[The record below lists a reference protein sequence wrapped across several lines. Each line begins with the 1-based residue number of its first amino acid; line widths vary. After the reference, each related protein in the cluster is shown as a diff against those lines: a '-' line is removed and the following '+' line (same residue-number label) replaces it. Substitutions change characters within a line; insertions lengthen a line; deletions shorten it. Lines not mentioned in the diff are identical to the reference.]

1 MAKKTS
7 RFGQGNINPQRW
19 DRLKTIVSEAL
30 EQDSSAARIAL
41 VERHC
46 GPDTDLL
53 EEAESLLAE
62 AEVLLNERTDSFEDC
77 AQNAAS
83 TFWQEGPP
91 RGGQRVG
98 AYVIVRELGHGGM
111 GTVFLAERADGQFE
125 KQVAIKILNRGADTA
140 EILRRFRAERQILA
154 KLDHPNIARLLDAGT
169 TDDGL
174 PYFIMDYIVGAPVT
188 RFAVAQELSTHQRL
202 ELFLRIC
209 AAVEFAHRNLVVHRD
224 IKPSNILA
232 NAEGEPKLLDFG
244 IAKLL
249 AKDQDATQLTTEAE
263 QRLTPVC
270 ASPEQAKGDPITV
283 ATDIYS
289 LGALLYEMLSDQK
302 PHRFST
308 ARPTREE
315 LALVVGEQVPPPPS
329 AVVSDPQLAR
339 RLRGDLDAIVLFA
352 MRKNPGMR
360 YASVADLAEDV
371 RRHLGRK
378 PVAARHPALGY
389 RARCLVKRNGSRLL
403 ASAAILIV
411 LAGVLFAFWA
421 RSQQNALEAA
431 KMQAQGDRALA
442 ADIRK
447 SIAVL
452 PFESLGDNNSPSYF
466 ADGVQDNILTDLG
479 KVGDLKVISRSGVAP
494 YRGKNRKM
502 KQIGRDLGVANVLEG
517 SVQISGDR
525 VRINAQLIDTQTD
538 SQIWAD
544 QYDRKLEDIFA
555 LQSELA
561 QTIAAQL
568 KATLSTGEKAEIWK
582 QPTQDLQ
589 AYDLYLRAWAAFRGE
604 GPTMPGGSWN
614 AAVTFLKQAI
624 ARDPKFTLAYCLLNE
639 VCVLQYRY
647 GEGHSL
653 QQLAAAKE
661 AAETALRLEP
671 NGEESRLALARYYY
685 HGLGDYRRTEQE
697 LSSISS
703 SAPHG
708 VEFFTLTS
716 LVERRLGR
724 FESSIRSGEK
734 AVELDPQN
742 ASLATSLVQ
751 TYSGLRRFADSKRVA
766 NAAIAR
772 MSGSKPTSLLLV
784 ANEAALGTGNIDE
797 ARAALDSISD
807 KEDMDYQ
814 NARLSLYLVERDYSR
829 AKAFAATATGETK
842 KMPDFWLTLAAVA
855 HASGETDEEHQ
866 ANAEAKRTA
875 LLGLMPRP
883 HDPNLLSQLSLAEA
897 GLGQNE
903 EALHHAQQAAE
914 ILPLSADAV
923 LSPSCEMRFAQVLAL
938 TGNLEGAFDKLGQLV
953 KLPFSLNHGD
963 LSLNPIWDDL
973 RNDLRFDRILAE
985 SALPLTSDD
994 QRNRT
999 LP

>member
-1 MAKKTS
+1 MATKTT
-7 RFGQGNINPQRW
+7 RFGQGNIDPQRW
-19 DRLKTIVSEAL
+19 DRLKTILGEAL

-41 VERHC
+41 VERRC
-46 GPDTDLL
+46 GQDTDLL

-62 AEVLLNERTDSFEDC
+62 AEALLKERTDSFEDC

-98 AYVIVRELGHGGM
+98 AYVIVRELGRGGM

-154 KLDHPNIARLLDAGT
+154 RLDHPNIARLLDAGT

-188 RFAVAQELSTHQRL
+188 RFAVAQRLSTRQRL
-202 ELFLRIC
+202 ELFLKIC

-249 AKDQDATQLTTEAE
+249 AKDEDAAQLTTEA
-263 QRLTPVC
+263 QQHLTPIC

-329 AVVSDPQLAR
+329 AVASDAQTAR
-339 RLRGDLDAIVLFA
+339 LLRGDLDAIVLFA
-352 MRKNPGMR
+352 MRKEPEMR
-360 YASVADLAEDV
+360 YATVADLAADI
-371 RRHLGRK
+371 RRHLARE
-378 PVAARHPALGY
+378 PVVARHPTLGY
-389 RARCLVKRNGSRLL
+389 RAKCLVKRNGSRLV
-403 ASAAILIV
+403 ASAAVVIV

-421 RSQQNALEAA
+421 RSQQNAREAA
-431 KMQAQGDRALA
+431 GMRARGVSA
-442 ADIRK
+442 PASDIRK

-452 PFESLGDNNSPSYF
+452 PFENLGDNNSPSYF

-479 KVGDLKVISRSGVAP
+479 KVGDLKVISRSGVAA
-494 YRGKNRKM
+494 YRGKNRNM

-538 SQIWAD
+538 SQIWAE

-568 KATLSTGEKAEIWK
+568 KATLSTGEKAEIWR

-589 AYDLYLRAWAAFRGE
+589 AYDLYLRARAAFRGE
-604 GPTMPGGSWN
+604 GGAMPRENWN
-614 AAVTFLKQAI
+614 VAVSLLNRAI

-639 VCVLQYRY
+639 VYVLQYRF
-647 GEGHSL
+647 GEDHSP
-653 QQLAAAKE
+653 QHLAAAKD

-671 NGEESRLALARYYY
+671 NREEARLALARYYY
-685 HGLGDYRRTEQE
+685 HGLSDYRRTEQE
-697 LSSISS
+697 LSSIPS
-703 SAPHG
+703 SAPHE
-708 VEFFTLTS
+708 VEFFTLAS
-716 LVERRLGR
+716 LVERRLGQ
-724 FESSIRSGEK
+724 FAASIRDGEK

-742 ASLATSLVQ
+742 GALAVSLVQ
-751 TYSGLRRFADSKRVA
+751 TYSGLRRFGDSERVA

-772 MSGSKPTSLLLV
+772 LRGAK
-784 ANEAALGTGNIDE
+784 
-797 ARAALDSISD
+797 LD
-807 KEDMDYQ
+807 KGRFGGE
-814 NARLSLYLVERDYSR
+814 ERS
-829 AKAFAATATGETK
+829 
-842 KMPDFWLTLAAVA
+842 
-855 HASGETDEEHQ
+855 S
-866 ANAEAKRTA
+866 
-875 LLGLMPRP
+875 PR
-883 HDPNLLSQLSLAEA
+883 D
-897 GLGQNE
+897 GQCRRSTCR
-903 EALHHAQQAAE
+903 
-914 ILPLSADAV
+914 P
-923 LSPSCEMRFAQVLAL
+923 R
-938 TGNLEGAFDKLGQLV
+938 
-953 KLPFSLNHGD
+953 
-963 LSLNPIWDDL
+963 LNP
-973 RNDLRFDRILAE
+973 R
-985 SALPLTSDD
+985 
-994 QRNRT
+994 
-999 LP
+999 